1 MKRLAPFFVL
11 PVLGLALLLAGF
23 LWGGRDL
30 RTRLIGEAVPANL
43 PGMWITRAVGPSD
56 LLTGISTELRFTTAD
71 GRIFLVHARNHRPLT
86 APSAAGGLDFPPD
99 VKTFLEKSLAGDIAL
114 LRGALRGEARRAD
127 DPARIVRVEKIE
139 TIHGYLGLP
148 SAPPL
153 LRADAA
159 DPLFPIVP
167 ADPALAVTR
176 GEIRIRAVLDL
187 SDPASLAERRG
198 DSLATYEYLRAGV
211 VTEPAKKNF
220 FLHAEPSSTEFRPVY
235 TYEVDGRRAFVRV
248 SHIGRLGG
256 PTLALRLFHGSTVYH
271 DPAAPELGV
280 LIADA
285 GRPEGQ
291 YLAWFSRFCEG
302 IFSQW
307 SMTAILMCAGV
318 IMIFVGLLAFSL
330 VVKPSRHL
338 DAV

>member
-1 MKRLAPFFVL
+1 MKRIAPFLVL
-11 PVLGLALLLAGF
+11 PVLGLTLLLAGF

-30 RTRLIGEAVPANL
+30 RTRLFGEAVPARL
-43 PGMWITRAVGPSD
+43 PGMWITRAAGSSD
-56 LLTGISTELRFTTAD
+56 LLTSISTECRFTTAD
-71 GRIFLVHARNHRPLT
+71 GRIFLIHARNHRPLT
-86 APSAAGGLDFPPD
+86 ASGTLPEADFPPHL
-99 VKTFLEKSLAGDIAL
+99 KTFLDKSLAADIAL

-167 ADPALAVTR
+167 ADPALAATR

-187 SDPASLAERRG
+187 SDPAALAERRG
-198 DSLATYEYLRAGV
+198 DSLAAYDYLRAGV
-211 VTEPAKKNF
+211 ATEPAKKNF
-220 FLHAEPSSTEFRPVY
+220 YLYAEPSSTEFRPVY
-235 TYEVDGRRAFVRV
+235 AYEVDGRSFVRV

-256 PTLALRLFHGSTVYH
+256 PTLALRLFHDSTVYH
-271 DPAAPELGV
+271 DSAAPELGV

-302 IFSQW
+302 VFSQW
-307 SMTAILMCAGV
+307 SLTAILMCAGAV
-318 IMIFVGLLAFSL
+318 MIFVGLLAFSL
-330 VVKPSRHL
+330 EVKPSRHL
-338 DAV
+338 DPA